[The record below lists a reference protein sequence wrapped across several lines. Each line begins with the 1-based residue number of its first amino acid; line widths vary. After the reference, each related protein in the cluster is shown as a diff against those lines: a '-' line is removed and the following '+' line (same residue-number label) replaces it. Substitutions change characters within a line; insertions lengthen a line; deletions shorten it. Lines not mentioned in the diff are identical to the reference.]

1 MNMNQI
7 RYFIALAS
15 AKNYTKA
22 AQPLYITLPPLSQQ
36 ISAIENS
43 LRVVNSKCTNEKNAH
58 YENPF
63 CTGRV
68 FFRAGCHD
76 YESASVSFHGPCVVD
91 SEELI
96 HCRNDSL
103 LVFLAF

>member
-1 MNMNQI
+1 MY
-7 RYFIALAS
+7 RIAKLPMDER
-15 AKNYTKA
+15 KIIFQNA
-22 AQPLYITLPPLSQQ
+22 AEKMGVNA
-36 ISAIENS
+36 AIMENS

>member
-1 MNMNQI
+1 MNVILKMSS
-7 RYFIALAS
+7 FIF
-15 AKNYTKA
+15 
-22 AQPLYITLPPLSQQ
+22 PLITFSYVPRVL
-36 ISAIENS
+36 NS

>member
-1 MNMNQI
+1 MYLHCHI
-7 RYFIALAS
+7 L
-15 AKNYTKA
+15 
-22 AQPLYITLPPLSQQ
+22 PLS
-36 ISAIENS
+36 ILIVHGNSMCWGIRNS

-76 YESASVSFHGPCVVD
+76 YESASVSFHGSCVVD
-91 SEELI
+91 AEELI
-96 HCRNDSL
+96 HGCHDCL
-103 LVFLAF
+103 LVFLTF